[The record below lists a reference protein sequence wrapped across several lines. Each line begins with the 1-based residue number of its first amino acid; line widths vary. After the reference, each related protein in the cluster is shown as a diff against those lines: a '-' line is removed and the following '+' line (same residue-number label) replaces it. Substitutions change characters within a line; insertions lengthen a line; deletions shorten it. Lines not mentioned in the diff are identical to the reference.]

1 VFADAVTELEVL
13 MKHRTEGEGYR
24 LKNVRL
30 NNLESGRLAYFEK
43 YVRSWRWSGDIRE
56 KSRKLLGISKFKANA
71 TLSPL
76 IMELKSG
83 RTTYL
88 AVSVSL

>member
-1 VFADAVTELEVL
+1 MFADAVAELEVL

-24 LKNVRL
+24 LKKVRMAK
-30 NNLESGRLAYFEK
+30 LESGRLAYFEK
-43 YVRSWRWSGDIRE
+43 YVRSWRWSRNIRE

-76 IMELKSG
+76 VMELKSG